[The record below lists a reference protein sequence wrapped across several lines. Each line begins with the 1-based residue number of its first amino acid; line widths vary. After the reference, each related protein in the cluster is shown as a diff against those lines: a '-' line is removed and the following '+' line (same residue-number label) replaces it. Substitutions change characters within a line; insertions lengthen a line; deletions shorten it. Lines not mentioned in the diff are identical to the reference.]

1 MGILLSEEEY
11 ASNTVT
17 CVKNT
22 KNIDVSELN
31 ENLREK
37 GYIISNGLKK
47 IKNKTFRIGHM
58 GESNIS
64 DLKGLLF
71 AINETINLRSN

>member
-31 ENLREK
+31 ENLGEK
-37 GYIISNGLKK
+37 GYIILNGLEK
-47 IKNKTFRIGHM
+47 IKNKTFGIGHM